1 MLLFMVVILSGSHC
15 GAKFNTGSLTRAAG
29 SLRPETDGAP
39 DAEHDDETAQGD
51 SEVRAEA
58 DEDDALHLWS
68 LLRHLHAGRRRQDGQ
83 HNSVLQPY
91 N

>member
-1 MLLFMVVILSGSHC
+1 MTADLIHLLTQFRSDMDFRDFGGICGGGDNSGQD
-15 GAKFNTGSLTRAAG
+15 
-29 SLRPETDGAP
+29 P
-39 DAEHDDETAQGD
+39 
-51 SEVRAEA
+51 EA

-68 LLRHLHAGRRRQDGQ
+68 LLRHLHAGRRRQDGK